1 MFENLLGGLVD
12 KEKIT
17 YDTIQSTLEDVAE
30 ELNCSFKDF
39 FIMIKPTNDDFDMRF
54 DIFKYDENYFRDDS
68 KPAISLT
75 LPKTQKEYDSEFLFP
90 FFFNA
95 GLFPFL
101 LSLFLLYLSVGD

>member
-39 FIMIKPTNDDFDMRF
+39 FRMIKPTNDDVDMRF
-54 DIFKYDENYFRDDS
+54 DIFKYDDNSQPQHVRE
-68 KPAISLT
+68 IT
-75 LPKTQKEYDSEFLFP
+75 LKQILKICATI
-90 FFFNA
+90 
-95 GLFPFL
+95 
-101 LSLFLLYLSVGD
+101 